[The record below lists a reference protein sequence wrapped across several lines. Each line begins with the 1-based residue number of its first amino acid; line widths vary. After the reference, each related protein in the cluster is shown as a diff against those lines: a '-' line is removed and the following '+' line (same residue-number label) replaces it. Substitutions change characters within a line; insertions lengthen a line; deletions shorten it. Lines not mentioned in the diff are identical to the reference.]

1 MTAAGFGDMLGK
13 ITSLA
18 DWEISRSL
26 AGEPYSEAGAKLVK
40 DALWQCIDHRA
51 DIAMGT
57 EAGIQILMEAL
68 IVSGLVMLAL
78 DHSRPPQEESI
89 TSRIGLRW
97 KC

>member
-18 DWEISRSL
+18 DWEISRRL

-57 EAGIQILMEAL
+57 EG
-68 IVSGLVMLAL
+68 
-78 DHSRPPQEESI
+78 HSDTDGSADRFGS
-89 TSRIGLRW
+89 
-97 KC
+97 CHACA